1 MMTENIQALV
11 TYRLEQADESLEA
24 ARILLGNNLIRPSVN
39 RAYYA
44 MFYAGAGASC
54 AGKERNLET

>member
-39 RAYYA
+39 RAYYII
-44 MFYAGAGASC
+44 GVGP
-54 AGKERNLET
+54 R

>member
-24 ARILLGNNLIRPSVN
+24 ARTLLDKELICQSSLRS
-39 RAYYA
+39 
-44 MFYAGAGASC
+44 
-54 AGKERNLET
+54 